1 MPRPTPFHSRT
12 SALCSSQSWQDW
24 SGFLSANS
32 YELEHTELLPSREAL
47 GWGNNWANV
56 YATNTA
62 VAAQAFTVNSIAAAS
77 ANQTIVVLQG

>member
-1 MPRPTPFHSRT
+1 MTEFTMHE
-12 SALCSSQSWQDW
+12 L
-24 SGFLSANS
+24 
-32 YELEHTELLPSREAL
+32 ELEHTELLPSREAL
-47 GWGNNWANV
+47 GWGSNWANV